1 MSGEFTIFLYLVY
14 IIVYTYTY
22 EPYRLFYRFAGL
34 AGLVSQLGEFLQRS
48 VSGFRLDHCDYVV
61 RLRNRMHKRRLIA
74 PRFISRPIV
83 TVHFKQK
90 S

>member
-1 MSGEFTIFLYLVY
+1 MSGSFTIFLYSVY

-22 EPYRLFYRFAGL
+22 ELYRLIDRFAGL
-34 AGLVSQLGEFLQRS
+34 AGLVSQLSEFRQRS
-48 VSGFRLDHCDYVV
+48 VSGFRLDNSDYVV
-61 RLRNRMHKRRLIA
+61 RLGNRVHKRRLIA
-74 PRFISRPIV
+74 PRLISRLTV